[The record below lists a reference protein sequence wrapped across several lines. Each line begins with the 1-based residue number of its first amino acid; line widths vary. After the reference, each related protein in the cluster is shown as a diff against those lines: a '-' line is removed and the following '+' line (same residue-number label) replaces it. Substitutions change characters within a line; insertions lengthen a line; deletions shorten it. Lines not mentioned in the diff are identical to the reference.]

1 MRPNTISILFLFING
16 ILNVARFQ
24 NCATLVDISKVQ
36 KRAVSRISLSLERT
50 LLFQSCLQLCHSEVY
65 PLVCLC
71 VMCTDFAPTTT
82 AKDVIASLASH
93 HEPSETNYKYIT
105 SRNSVCADASHLQS
119 LTLYSSL
126 IKYSTST
133 TDSPRS

>member
-1 MRPNTISILFLFING
+1 MLT
-16 ILNVARFQ
+16 A
-24 NCATLVDISKVQ
+24 AQ
-36 KRAVSRISLSLERT
+36 KEEEVIASWFCFAAGHQSSPLEM
-50 LLFQSCLQLCHSEVY
+50 Q
-65 PLVCLC
+65 
-71 VMCTDFAPTTT
+71 T